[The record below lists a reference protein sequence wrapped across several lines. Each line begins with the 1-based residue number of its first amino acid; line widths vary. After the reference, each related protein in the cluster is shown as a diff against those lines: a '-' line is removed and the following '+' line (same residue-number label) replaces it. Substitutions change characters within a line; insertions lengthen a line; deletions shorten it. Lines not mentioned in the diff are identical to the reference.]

1 MIFIRKGISERKY
14 MILWHNNYSSA
25 FNQTYNSF
33 LVFYLSS
40 LISSTYFV
48 ISIIKYYIH
57 IILQYISKMESF
69 CINGNHLLFPLCNF
83 NLFRLYHFPFHKPI
97 RSRLVKRRLYLPFT
111 TYKSTAESATLR
123 HLNSGLHQF
132 TEQCL

>member
-1 MIFIRKGISERKY
+1 MIFIRKGISERKC

-33 LVFYLSS
+33 IVFYLSS
-40 LISSTYFV
+40 LISSTYFI

-57 IILQYISKMESF
+57 IILQYIPKMESF
-69 CINGNHLLFPLCNF
+69 GINGNHLFVLLRNF
-83 NLFRLYHFPFHKPI
+83 NLFRLYRFPFHELI
-97 RSRLVKRRLYLPFT
+97 RSRLMKGRLYLPFT

-123 HLNSGLHQF
+123 
-132 TEQCL
+132 